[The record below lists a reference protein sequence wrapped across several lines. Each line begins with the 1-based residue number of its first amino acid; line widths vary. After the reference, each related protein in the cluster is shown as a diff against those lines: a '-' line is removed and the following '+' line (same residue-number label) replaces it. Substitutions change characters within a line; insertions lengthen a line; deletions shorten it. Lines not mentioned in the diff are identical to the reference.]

1 MIREDDMAEA
11 SSREQIAQAYHAWSA
26 AKLQPA
32 EAKTSAQTFETLS
45 GIPIEPLGTPLDYS
59 EAQYL
64 ERLGFPGQEP
74 YTRGVQPTM
83 YRGRLWTTRIFAG
96 FGTAEETN
104 QRYKYLL
111 AEGNGGLSVAF
122 DLPALYGYDPDHPMS
137 AGEVGKCGVAVS
149 SLADMEVLFDGIPL
163 DRVSTSMT
171 ITSTAAIALAMYVAV
186 AEKQG
191 VKPEQ
196 LRGTVQNDILK
207 EYIAQKE
214 WIFPPRPSMRL
225 VRDSIAYCAEQ
236 LPQWNAISISGYHI
250 REAGAT
256 AIQELAF
263 TLYDGL
269 TYVQEMVEAGWD
281 VDRFAPRLSF
291 FFDVHS
297 DFFEEI
303 AKFRAARRIW
313 AREMASRYHPKD
325 SRSLLLRTHAQ
336 TAGVALTAQQPQNNI
351 VRVALQALAAVIGG
365 TQSLHTNALD
375 EALALPTEEAARIAL
390 RTQQIIANESGVTDM
405 VDPFGGSYYLEK
417 LTDDIEQHVYE
428 YFEKLDELGG
438 MVRAIEL
445 GYPQREL
452 GEAAYHYQRRLE
464 SGAEIV
470 VGVNRYTNDEET
482 PIDILTIDPH
492 VEKDHIERVLALRQ
506 SRDNIKLEQA
516 LSALRRAASGDE
528 NLMPY
533 ILDAVRAYGTF
544 GDISDIL
551 REVWGTYEEPTA
563 AFSSL

>member
-1 MIREDDMAEA
+1 MAEA
-11 SSREQIAQAYHAWSA
+11 SNREQMEQAYQAWSA
-26 AKLQPA
+26 DMLQPA
-32 EAKTSAQTFETLS
+32 EAKTSATTFETLS
-45 GIPIEPLGTPLDYS
+45 ELPIAPLATPLDYS
-59 EAQYL
+59 EAQYV
-64 ERLGFPGQEP
+64 EQVGFPGQQP
-74 YTRGVQPTM
+74 FTRGVQPTM

-149 SLADMEVLFDGIPL
+149 SLADMETLFDGIPL
-163 DRVSTSMT
+163 DQVSTSMT

-191 VKPEQ
+191 VAPAQ

-214 WIFPPRPSMRL
+214 WIYPPRPSMRL
-225 VRDSIAYCAEQ
+225 VRDSIAYCAEHM
-236 LPQWNAISISGYHI
+236 PQWNAISISGYHI

-256 AIQELAF
+256 AVQELAF

-291 FFDVHS
+291 FFDVHN

-313 AREMASRYHPKD
+313 AREMEHRYHPKD
-325 SRSLLLRTHAQ
+325 PRSLLLRTHAQ

-351 VRVALQALAAVIGG
+351 VRVALQALAAVLGG

-375 EALALPTEEAARIAL
+375 EALALPTAEAARIAL
-390 RTQQIIANESGVTDM
+390 RTQQIIAHESGVTDTI
-405 VDPFGGSYYLEK
+405 DPFGGSYYLEQ
-417 LTDDIEQHVYE
+417 LTDAVERQVYA
-428 YFEKLDELGG
+428 YFKKLDELGG

-452 GEAAYHYQRRLE
+452 AEAAYRYQRKLE
-464 SGAEIV
+464 TGDEIV
-470 VGVNRYTNDEET
+470 VGVNRYASHEEV
-482 PIDILTIDPH
+482 PIDILTINPR
-492 VEKDHIERVLALRQ
+492 VEKDHIERVQALRQ
-506 SRDNIKLEQA
+506 SRDNARLEQA
-516 LSALRRAASGDE
+516 LSALRQAASGDD

-533 ILDAVRAYGTF
+533 MLDAVRAYGTF
-544 GDISDIL
+544 GDISDVL
-551 REVWGTYEEPTA
+551 RDVWGAYEEPTS
-563 AFSSL
+563 AFSSM

>member
-1 MIREDDMAEA
+1 MAES
-11 SSREQIAQAYHAWSA
+11 SSREQIAQAYGKWAEA
-26 AKLQPA
+26 TLKPA
-32 EAKTSAQTFETLS
+32 EAKSSASPQAFETLS
-45 GIPIEPLGTPLDYS
+45 EIPIEPLATPLDQPTF
-59 EAQYL
+59 QYL
-64 ERLGFPGQEP
+64 DEVGFPGQQP

-104 QRYKYLL
+104 ERYKYLL
-111 AEGNGGLSVAF
+111 SEGNGGLSVAF
-122 DLPALYGYDPDHPMS
+122 DLPALYGYDPDHHMS
-137 AGEVGKCGVAVS
+137 EGEVGKCGVAVS

-163 DRVSTSMT
+163 DQVSTSMT

-191 VKPEQ
+191 VSPAQ

-214 WIFPPRPSMRL
+214 WIYPPRPSMRL
-225 VRDSIAYCAEQ
+225 VRDSIAYCADA

-256 AIQELAF
+256 AVQELAF

-281 VDRFAPRLSF
+281 VDSFAPRLSF
-291 FFDVHS
+291 FFDVHN

-313 AREMASRYHPKD
+313 AREMEQRYHPKD
-325 SRSLLLRTHAQ
+325 PRSMLLRTHAQ

-351 VRVALQALAAVIGG
+351 VRVALQALAGVLGG

-375 EALALPTEEAARIAL
+375 EALALPTEDAARIAL
-390 RTQQIIANESGVTDM
+390 RTQQIIASETGVTDT
-405 VDPFGGSYYLEK
+405 VDPLGGSYYLEK
-417 LTDDIEQHVYE
+417 LTDEMEQQAYA
-428 YFEKLDELGG
+428 YFERLDELGG

-445 GYPQREL
+445 GYPQREI
-452 GEAAYHYQRRLE
+452 GEAAYRYQRRLE
-464 SGAEIV
+464 SGEEIV
-470 VGVNRYTNDEET
+470 VSVNRHTNEDET
-482 PIDILTIDPH
+482 PIDILTIEPR
-492 VEKDHIERVLALRQ
+492 VEKEHIERVQALRA
-506 SRDNIKLEQA
+506 SRDSQQLKNSLKALGQA
-516 LSALRRAASGDE
+516 ARGDE

-544 GDISDIL
+544 GEISDVL
-551 REVWGTYEEPTA
+551 RDVWGTYEESTA

>member
-1 MIREDDMAEA
+1 MAE
-11 SSREQIAQAYHAWSA
+11 SSSQEQMAQAYAAWSA
-26 AKLQPA
+26 EMLQPA
-32 EAKTSAQTFETLS
+32 EAKTSGKAFETLS
-45 GIPIEPLGTPLDYS
+45 GLPIEPLATPLDQS
-59 EAQYL
+59 EAQYV
-64 ERLGFPGQEP
+64 ERLGFPGQP
-74 YTRGVQPTM
+74 PFTRGVQPTM

-163 DRVSTSMT
+163 DQVSTSMT

-297 DFFEEI
+297 DFFEE
-303 AKFRAARRIW
+303 
-313 AREMASRYHPKD
+313 
-325 SRSLLLRTHAQ
+325 
-336 TAGVALTAQQPQNNI
+336 
-351 VRVALQALAAVIGG
+351 
-365 TQSLHTNALD
+365 
-375 EALALPTEEAARIAL
+375 
-390 RTQQIIANESGVTDM
+390 
-405 VDPFGGSYYLEK
+405 
-417 LTDDIEQHVYE
+417 
-428 YFEKLDELGG
+428 
-438 MVRAIEL
+438 
-445 GYPQREL
+445 
-452 GEAAYHYQRRLE
+452 
-464 SGAEIV
+464 
-470 VGVNRYTNDEET
+470 
-482 PIDILTIDPH
+482 
-492 VEKDHIERVLALRQ
+492 
-506 SRDNIKLEQA
+506 
-516 LSALRRAASGDE
+516 
-528 NLMPY
+528 
-533 ILDAVRAYGTF
+533 
-544 GDISDIL
+544 
-551 REVWGTYEEPTA
+551 
-563 AFSSL
+563 

>member
-1 MIREDDMAEA
+1 MAEA
-11 SSREQIAQAYHAWSA
+11 SNREQIEQAHQTWSA
-26 AKLQPA
+26 EMLQPA
-32 EAKTSAQTFETLS
+32 EAKTLAKTFETLS
-45 GIPIEPLGTPLDYS
+45 ELPIAPLATPLDYS
-59 EAQYL
+59 DAQYV
-64 ERLGFPGQEP
+64 EQVGFPGQQP
-74 YTRGVQPTM
+74 FTRGVQPTM

-137 AGEVGKCGVAVS
+137 TGEVGKCGVAVS
-149 SLADMEVLFDGIPL
+149 SLADMETLFDGIPL
-163 DRVSTSMT
+163 DQVSTSMT

-191 VKPEQ
+191 VAPAQ

-214 WIFPPRPSMRL
+214 WIYPPRPSMRL
-225 VRDSIAYCAEQ
+225 VRDSIAYCAERM
-236 LPQWNAISISGYHI
+236 PQWNAISISGYHI

-256 AIQELAF
+256 AVQELAF

-291 FFDVHS
+291 FFDAHS

-313 AREMASRYHPKD
+313 AREMENRYHPQD
-325 SRSLLLRTHAQ
+325 PRSLLLRTHTQ

-351 VRVALQALAAVIGG
+351 VRVALQALAGVLGG

-375 EALALPTEEAARIAL
+375 EALALPTAEAARIAL
-390 RTQQIIANESGVTDM
+390 RTQQIIAHESGVTDT
-405 VDPFGGSYYLEK
+405 VDPFGGSYYLEQ
-417 LTDDIEQHVYE
+417 LTDEIERQAYA
-428 YFEKLDELGG
+428 YFKKLDELGG

-452 GEAAYHYQRRLE
+452 GEAAYRYQRKLE
-464 SGAEIV
+464 TGDEIV
-470 VGVNRYTNDEET
+470 VGVNRYASDEEA
-482 PIDILTIDPH
+482 PIDILTIDPR
-492 VEKDHIERVLALRQ
+492 VEKDHIERVQALRQ
-506 SRDNIKLEQA
+506 SRDNARLAQA
-516 LSALRRAASGDE
+516 LNALRQAAGGDD

-544 GDISDIL
+544 GDISDVL
-551 REVWGTYEEPTA
+551 RDVWGTYEEPTS
-563 AFSSL
+563 AFSS